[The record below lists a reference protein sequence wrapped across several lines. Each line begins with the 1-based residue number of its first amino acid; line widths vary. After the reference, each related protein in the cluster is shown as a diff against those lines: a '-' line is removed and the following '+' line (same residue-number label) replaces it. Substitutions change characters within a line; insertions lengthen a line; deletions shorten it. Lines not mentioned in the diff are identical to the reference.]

1 VAIDL
6 GMTKFNFLRAL
17 VLGLTFT
24 TAGLSAGETG
34 RFLYV
39 ATPDGA
45 QPDSK
50 SGSGLLVFSIDD
62 GHRFVRRI
70 DVPSFGEG
78 VRGLTGS
85 PVSKCLYFG
94 TTSRRMGC
102 FDLETEKVRW
112 EQSYEAGCDRSCVS
126 ADSKT
131 IYAPTG
137 WWIGKDA
144 KNETGLLVIDAAD
157 GSLKRRIPVGPM
169 AHNSLTSVD
178 GKLFFLGTQNRLTIF
193 NAKDESVLHTV
204 DPVGEAGV
212 FPFTVDHANKY
223 AYVCL
228 GLHVG
233 FDVVEIGTGKVL
245 HRVLAGTE
253 PISHRTH
260 GAALTPNEKE
270 LWISDQEGKRLFVFD
285 ATQMPPKE
293 IAVVPLSTG
302 GHGWVNFSLDGA
314 YAYCHTPEV
323 FDAKTRQR
331 VAELKDENGK
341 LVGSSKFI
349 EVHLK
354 DGKVVGMGSEFGL
367 GRK

>member
-1 VAIDL
+1 MMKSKFLLVVIGCLTGVVA
-6 GMTKFNFLRAL
+6 K
-17 VLGLTFT
+17 
-24 TAGLSAGETG
+24 LSAADTG
-34 RFLYV
+34 RYLYV

-45 QPDSK
+45 QAEGN
-50 SGSGLLVFSIDD
+50 SGSGLLVFAIDD
-62 GHRFVRRI
+62 GHKFVRRI
-70 DVPSFGEG
+70 PIASFGEG

-94 TTSRRMGC
+94 TTQQRMGC
-102 FDLETEKVRW
+102 FDLEASTVRW
-112 EQSYEAGCDRSCVS
+112 EKTYNGGCDRSCVS
-126 ADSKT
+126 TDGKT

-137 WWIGKDA
+137 WWLASED
-144 KNETGLLVIDAAD
+144 TGFLVIDAAD
-157 GSLKRRIPVGPM
+157 GTLKKRIPVGPM
-169 AHNSLTSVD
+169 AHNSLTSAD
-178 GKLFFLGTQNRLTIF
+178 GKLFFLGTQICLTIF
-193 NAKDESVLHTV
+193 DAKDDRVLRTV
-204 DPVGEAGV
+204 EPVGESGV

-233 FDVVEIGTGKVL
+233 FDVVEVVTGKVI
-245 HRVLAGTE
+245 HRVMAGKE
-253 PISHRTH
+253 PIVHRTH
-260 GAALTPNEKE
+260 GAALTPDERE
-270 LWISDQEGKRLFVFD
+270 LWISDQEGKKLFVFD

-293 IAVVPLSTG
+293 LTSVPLSTG
-302 GHGWVNFSLDGA
+302 GHGWVNFSLDGKF
-314 YAYCHTPEV
+314 AYCHTPEV

-341 LVGSSKFI
+341 PVSSSKFI

>member
-1 VAIDL
+1 
-6 GMTKFNFLRAL
+6 MTKFKLLLAVGLGSMGWGCGL
-17 VLGLTFT
+17 V
-24 TAGLSAGETG
+24 AGETG

-45 QPDSK
+45 QPESK
-50 SGSGLLVFSIDD
+50 AGTGLLVFSIDD
-62 GHRFVRRI
+62 GHRFVRKI
-70 DVPSFGEG
+70 EVPSFSEG
-78 VRGLTGS
+78 IRGLTGS
-85 PVSKCLYFG
+85 AVTKRLYFG
-94 TTSRRMGC
+94 STSRRMGC
-102 FDLETEKVRW
+102 FDLESEKVVW
-112 EQSYEAGCDRSCVS
+112 EQTYEAGCDRSCIS
-126 ADSKT
+126 ADGKT

-137 WWIGKDA
+137 WWMGKDP
-144 KNETGLLVIDAAD
+144 KGETGLLVIDAAD
-157 GSLKRRIPVGPM
+157 GTLKRRIGVGPM

-178 GKLFFLGTQNRLTIF
+178 GTRFYLGTQNRLTIF
-193 NAKDESVLHTV
+193 DAKDASVIHTV

-233 FDVVEIGTGKVL
+233 FDVVDIASGKVL
-245 HRVLAGTE
+245 HRVMAGAE
-253 PISHRTH
+253 PIAHRTH
-260 GAALTPNEKE
+260 GAALTPDEKE
-270 LWISDQEGKRLFVFD
+270 LWISDQVGKKLFVFD

-293 IAVVPLSTG
+293 IASVPLSTG
-302 GHGWVNFSLDGA
+302 GHGWVNFSLDGK

-323 FDAKTRQR
+323 FDVKTRQR
-331 VAELKDENGK
+331 VAELKDATGK